1 MSVSKLTPSASTGI
15 QNFYGFKYNAVTDE
29 LTIEEF
35 LWGDITEQIVLPQV
49 NDDGT
54 PYTKYAAS
62 YVTEAVTPYQLSF
75 SWDTYNKDQLIME
88 VE

>member
-15 QNFYGFKYNAVTDE
+15 QNFYGFKYDAATDE

-35 LWGDITEQIVLPQV
+35 LWGNTDPIILPQL

-54 PYTKYAAS
+54 PYNKDTTT
-62 YVTEAVTPYQLSF
+62 YVTTAVTPYELYF
-75 SWDTYNKDQLIME
+75 SWDTTNKDQLIME
-88 VE
+88 VS

>member
-1 MSVSKLTPSASTGI
+1 MSISRLTPSASTGV

-35 LWGDITEQIVLPQV
+35 LWGNTDQIMLPQI

-62 YVTEAVTPYQLSF
+62 YVTDAVTPYELSF
-75 SWDTYNKDQLIME
+75 SWDTTNTSQLIME

>member
-15 QNFYGFKYNAVTDE
+15 QNFYGFKYDAATDE

-35 LWGDITEQIVLPQV
+35 LWGNTDPIILPQL

-54 PYTKYAAS
+54 PYNKDTTT
-62 YVTEAVTPYQLSF
+62 YVTTAVTPYEFYF
-75 SWDTYNKDQLIME
+75 SWDTTNKDQLIME
-88 VE
+88 VS

>member
-1 MSVSKLTPSASTGI
+1 MSFASFPPASSGK
-15 QNFYGFKYNAVTDE
+15 QNFYGFKYDPITDQ

-35 LWGDITEQIVLPQV
+35 LWGNTEVITLPQL

-54 PYTKYAAS
+54 VYARYDDTYYTA
-62 YVTEAVTPYQLSF
+62 TLTPYEFSF
-75 SWDTYNKDQLIME
+75 SWDTTNYDQLIME

>member
-1 MSVSKLTPSASTGI
+1 MSISRLTPSASTGV
-15 QNFYGFKYNAVTDE
+15 QNFYGFKYNAATDE

-35 LWGDITEQIVLPQV
+35 LWGNTDQITLPQL

-54 PYTKYAAS
+54 PYNKNTTTYL
-62 YVTEAVTPYQLSF
+62 TTAVTPYELTF
-75 SWDTYNKDQLIME
+75 SWDTTNKDQLIME

>member
-1 MSVSKLTPSASTGI
+1 MSISRLTPSASTGV

-35 LWGDITEQIVLPQV
+35 LWGNTDQIMLPQT

-62 YVTEAVTPYQLSF
+62 YVTDAVTPYELSF
-75 SWDTYNKDQLIME
+75 SWDTTNKDQLIME

>member
-1 MSVSKLTPSASTGI
+1 MSINRLTPSASTGV
-15 QNFYGFKYNAVTDE
+15 QNFYGLKYSAATDE

-35 LWGDITEQIVLPQV
+35 LWGNTDPIILPQL

-54 PYTKYAAS
+54 PYNKDTATYATS
-62 YVTEAVTPYQLSF
+62 NVTPYELNF
-75 SWDTYNKDQLIME
+75 YWDTTNKDQLIME

>member
-1 MSVSKLTPSASTGI
+1 MSISRLTPSASTGI
-15 QNFYGFKYNAVTDE
+15 QNFYGFKYDAATDE

-35 LWGDITEQIVLPQV
+35 LWGNTDPIILPQL

-54 PYTKYAAS
+54 PYNKDTTT
-62 YVTEAVTPYQLSF
+62 YVTTNVTPYELTF
-75 SWDTYNKDQLIME
+75 YWDNTNRDQLIME

>member
-1 MSVSKLTPSASTGI
+1 MSVNRLTPSASTGV
-15 QNFYGFKYNAVTDE
+15 QNFYGFKYNAVTDQ
-29 LTIEEF
+29 LTVEEF
-35 LWGDITEQIVLPQV
+35 LWGNTDQIMLTQI

-62 YVTEAVTPYQLSF
+62 YVTDAVTPYELSF
-75 SWDTYNKDQLIME
+75 SWDTTNTSQLIME